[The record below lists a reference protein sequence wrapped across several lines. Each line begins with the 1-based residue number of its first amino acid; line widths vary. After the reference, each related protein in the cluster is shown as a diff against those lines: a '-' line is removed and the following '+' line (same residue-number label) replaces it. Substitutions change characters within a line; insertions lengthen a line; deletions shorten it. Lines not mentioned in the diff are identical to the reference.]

1 MRGEITTSCRKENT
15 RFTRLNLLGWAM
27 LCPYALE
34 LIRHGSTPLEK
45 PYYPTAEESKD
56 WHETLKKIV
65 KHAFGDRYIE
75 NSLLSIQFELEHELG
90 IQLADES
97 ICAKSKQ
104 DVFALVKTRNSK
116 DKEPDQKC
124 HMLSLVKTK
133 NSEDIFAL
141 YIELASRINIAKPWQ
156 ALLRGI
162 FLYYSLRLPVG
173 IVIVSPEKIMYK
185 VLTYEDQDAILSCL
199 HRSTERFEPRQNLCS
214 LCELASFCPAR
225 AL

>member
-1 MRGEITTSCRKENT
+1 
-15 RFTRLNLLGWAM
+15 M

-56 WHETLKKIV
+56 WHEALKKIV
-65 KHAFGDRYIE
+65 KHAFNDKDIK

-116 DKEPDQKC
+116 
-124 HMLSLVKTK
+124 
-133 NSEDIFAL
+133 DIFAL

-185 VLTYEDQDAILSCL
+185 VLTYEDQSAILSCL

>member
-1 MRGEITTSCRKENT
+1 
-15 RFTRLNLLGWAM
+15 M
-27 LCPYALE
+27 LCPYAVE

-56 WHETLKKIV
+56 WHEALKKIV
-65 KHAFGDRYIE
+65 KEALGNPYIR
-75 NSLLSIQFELEHELG
+75 NSLLSIQYEFEHELG
-90 IQLADES
+90 IQFADGL

-104 DVFALVKTRNSK
+104 DVFALVRTRNSK
-116 DKEPDQKC
+116 
-124 HMLSLVKTK
+124 
-133 NSEDIFAL
+133 DIFAL

-173 IVIVSPEKIMYK
+173 IVIASPEKIIYK
-185 VLTYEDQDAILSCL
+185 VLTDEDQSDILLRL
-199 HRSTERFEPRQNLCS
+199 HRPTEGFEPRQNLCS
-214 LCELASFCPAR
+214 LCELASFCSAR

>member
-1 MRGEITTSCRKENT
+1 MYLRGEITTSCRRENT

-56 WHETLKKIV
+56 WHEALKKIV
-65 KHAFGDRYIE
+65 KEAFRDRYIK
-75 NSLLSIQFELEHELG
+75 NSLLSIQFEFEHELG

-97 ICAKSKQ
+97 ICAMSKQ
-104 DVFALVKTRNSK
+104 DIFALVKTRNSK
-116 DKEPDQKC
+116 
-124 HMLSLVKTK
+124 
-133 NSEDIFAL
+133 DIFAL

-185 VLTYEDQDAILSCL
+185 VLTDEDQSAILTKL
-199 HRSTERFEPRQNLCS
+199 HRSTDGFEPQQNLCS

-225 AL
+225 TL

>member
-1 MRGEITTSCRKENT
+1 MYLRGEITTSCRRENT
-15 RFTRLNLLGWAM
+15 RFTRLNLLGWAI

-56 WHETLKKIV
+56 WHDALKKIV
-65 KHAFGDRYIE
+65 KEALDDIRIK
-75 NSLLSIQFELEHELG
+75 NSLLSIQYEFEHELG

-116 DKEPDQKC
+116 
-124 HMLSLVKTK
+124 
-133 NSEDIFAL
+133 DIFAL

-185 VLTYEDQDAILSCL
+185 VLTDKDQDAIMSYL
-199 HRSTERFEPRQNLCS
+199 HRSTEGFEPQQNLCS
-214 LCELASFCPAR
+214 LCELASFCSAR

>member
-1 MRGEITTSCRKENT
+1 
-15 RFTRLNLLGWAM
+15 M

-34 LIRHGSTPLEK
+34 LIRHGSSPLEK

-56 WHETLKKIV
+56 WHEALKKIV
-65 KHAFGDRYIE
+65 KEAFDDIRIK
-75 NSLLSIQFELEHELG
+75 NSLLSKLNTEFEHELG
-90 IQLADES
+90 IQFADEL

-104 DVFALVKTRNSK
+104 DVFALVKTKNSK
-116 DKEPDQKC
+116 
-124 HMLSLVKTK
+124 
-133 NSEDIFAL
+133 DIFAL

-162 FLYYSLRLPVG
+162 SLYYSLRLPVG

-185 VLTYEDQDAILSCL
+185 VLTDEDQSAIMSCL
-199 HRSTERFEPRQNLCS
+199 HRSTEGFEPRQNLCS

>member
-1 MRGEITTSCRKENT
+1 MYLRGEITTSCRRENT
-15 RFTRLNLLGWAM
+15 RFTRLNLLGWAI

-56 WHETLKKIV
+56 WHDALKKIV
-65 KHAFGDRYIE
+65 KNAFNNDPSIK
-75 NSLLSIQFELEHELG
+75 NSLLSIQFEDKAELEHELG

-116 DKEPDQKC
+116 
-124 HMLSLVKTK
+124 
-133 NSEDIFAL
+133 DIFAL

-185 VLTYEDQDAILSCL
+185 VLTDKDQSAIMSCL
-199 HRSTERFEPRQNLCS
+199 HRSTEGFEPQQNLCS
-214 LCELASFCPAR
+214 LCELASFCSAR